1 MAIAA
6 FIDADGNENGGGYLR
21 AFDGFE
27 GLGDGL
33 EGLRGR
39 KGTLV
44 DSLSIPSRI
53 RDVTKNLICIL

>member
-1 MAIAA
+1 MVIAA
-6 FIDADGNENGGGYLR
+6 FIDADGDENGGGYLR

-44 DSLSIPSRI
+44 DCLFQYRAGS
-53 RDVTKNLICIL
+53 KM

>member
-6 FIDADGNENGGGYLR
+6 FIDADGDENGGGYLT

-27 GLGDGL
+27 GLGDDL

-39 KGTLV
+39 KGALV
-44 DSLSIPSRI
+44 DCLFQYRAGS
-53 RDVTKNLICIL
+53 KM